1 MNKPFLLI
9 DTETLAQNLGR
20 KDLVILDVR
29 GKAAYS
35 SHIPGAI
42 GTTWHEYSDP
52 NAIAKGLLNPDV
64 GYLEKKI
71 QSLGINSSSD
81 VVIYSNPFDNW
92 GDEGRMF
99 WLLQY
104 LGHESIRILDGGW
117 VKWVAE
123 HRPFEHAPPQKPTGD
138 FKVSLNHDVMMKKDA
153 LKKMVKGNSQS
164 LAILDARSLEEY
176 AGKEIDGIPRPGHIP
191 GARNIPWNSFLNPD
205 ATVKDLG
212 AIKNQLEEHGIRE
225 DLDVV
230 TYCLGGVR
238 SAWLYFILHLIGYEH
253 VKNYPG
259 SWWEWS
265 RDFAAPA
272 EKDVKLLHKI
282 NEQAAQPAS
291 KSS

>member
-1 MNKPFLLI
+1 M
-9 DTETLAQNLGR
+9 
-20 KDLVILDVR
+20 
-29 GKAAYS
+29 
-35 SHIPGAI
+35 
-42 GTTWHEYSDP
+42 
-52 NAIAKGLLNPDV
+52 
-64 GYLEKKI
+64 
-71 QSLGINSSSD
+71 
-81 VVIYSNPFDNW
+81 
-92 GDEGRMF
+92 
-99 WLLQY
+99 
-104 LGHESIRILDGGW
+104 
-117 VKWVAE
+117 
-123 HRPFEHAPPQKPTGD
+123 
-138 FKVSLNHDVMMKKDA
+138 SLNHDVMMKKDA